1 MSIFKKAAAFLTAV
15 GIACSCA
22 ACGYNTINAL
32 SVDGVDVPAGVYIYY
47 VNSEYNN
54 ALSELQKE
62 NAELD
67 TTDQEAVKALTL
79 DGKDI
84 TTWVQDKATE
94 DCAKYVTIEK
104 KFDELGLE
112 LDEEKKSNISMMK
125 EYYWNNS
132 KEMFEKN
139 GISEASFDKIVTS
152 SYKSDEIFAYYYGVD
167 GENGVTEEELYDF
180 YKEDNIRCEYLTVS
194 LKDGE
199 GNLLKSDG
207 KAEVMDMVKDY
218 QRQCRR
224 S

>member
-62 NAELD
+62 NKELD

-84 TTWVQDKATE
+84 TAHGSPCKTD
-94 DCAKYVTIEK
+94 
-104 KFDELGLE
+104 
-112 LDEEKKSNISMMK
+112 
-125 EYYWNNS
+125 
-132 KEMFEKN
+132 
-139 GISEASFDKIVTS
+139 
-152 SYKSDEIFAYYYGVD
+152 
-167 GENGVTEEELYDF
+167 
-180 YKEDNIRCEYLTVS
+180 
-194 LKDGE
+194 
-199 GNLLKSDG
+199 
-207 KAEVMDMVKDY
+207 
-218 QRQCRR
+218 
-224 S
+224 